1 MKTTKHEERKII
13 IKFVLILVAS
23 MILGAVMSVIA
34 ACITQGGLLEFGGL
48 EQAMGAAVPYVFLFA
63 NLLAAVAA
71 ILLSRRAKRDIDAW
85 NGEDESIEQTEQRL
99 NYSMV
104 LANLMTVVNFLLF
117 SASIWAAKYSPLQES
132 SGLPILLISLVIFV
146 LGMTW
151 TVFISNRT
159 VKLVQQINPEKRGNV
174 LDTKFQKQ
182 WLASCDEAETQLIYQ
197 CGFHAYRAGTTVCMA
212 LWVLTLLAQL
222 WAETGLFPVLCVC
235 IIWLV
240 MTISYLRASIRLERQ
255 RKVLGG

>member
-1 MKTTKHEERKII
+1 MKTTTREERKMV

-23 MILGAVMSVIA
+23 MILGAATSIA
-34 ACITQGGLLEFGGL
+34 AAYITQDGLVEFVGL
-48 EQAMGAAVPYVFLFA
+48 EQTIGAAVPYVFVFA
-63 NLLAAVAA
+63 NLIAAAAA
-71 ILLSRRAKRDIDAW
+71 ILLCCRAKRDIDAW

-117 SASIWAAKYSPLQES
+117 SASIWAAEYSPLQES
-132 SGLPILLISLVIFV
+132 GGIRMLLISLVIFV

-159 VKLVQQINPEKRGNV
+159 VKLVQRINPEKRGNV
-174 LDTKFQKQ
+174 LDTKFHKQ
-182 WLASCDEAETQLIYQ
+182 WMESCDEAETQLIYQ

-222 WAETGLFPVLCVC
+222 WAGTGLFPVLCVC
-235 IIWLV
+235 IIWLA
-240 MTISYLRASIRLERQ
+240 MTVSYLCASIRLERH
-255 RKVLGG
+255 K